1 MNTPNIPLTSYQDDS
16 CFKVFLHDVG
26 LLSAMANI
34 PSRAVLEGS
43 RMFQEFKGA
52 LGEQLALQ
60 EMLSAGVLVSSY
72 YQNDSTRTE
81 IDFLVDNI
89 DQTEGAVPVEVKY
102 GTNLRA
108 KSLTAY
114 VKKKRTAKGYTHLR
128 SHALC

>member
-1 MNTPNIPLTSYQDDS
+1 MILVSKFSYMMS
-16 CFKVFLHDVG
+16 GF
-26 LLSAMANI
+26 LSAMANI
-34 PSRAVLEGS
+34 PSRAVLEGD

-89 DQTEGAVPVEVKY
+89 RP
-102 GTNLRA
+102 N
-108 KSLTAY
+108 
-114 VKKKRTAKGYTHLR
+114 
-128 SHALC
+128 